1 MSLRFDG
8 ADRKDYPPIMTK
20 ITVTLPARLE
30 RYLQRK
36 AREGYES
43 PESFVLALVE
53 SCELQENRASDALEL
68 MGAPSRSAL
77 EDVLEKRS
85 QGPFIPLREGWKQR
99 VLEKALSRSSTP

>member
-1 MSLRFDG
+1 M
-8 ADRKDYPPIMTK
+8 AK

-43 PESFVLALVE
+43 PENFVLALVE
-53 SCELQENRASDALEL
+53 SCELQESRATDALEL
-68 MGAPSRSAL
+68 MDQPAL
-77 EDVLEKRS
+77 TALDDVLERRA
-85 QGPFIPLREGWKQR
+85 QGPFVPLREGWKQR